1 MKRMYIAAVI
11 PLENYVLQVD
21 FVFSSRLLFDM
32 SERINSLHFRPLK
45 KLDVWNLAITNV
57 VFVRFGN
64 IELAH
69 DEILAMAEEV
79 SEEGRD
85 IIDKYKKIG

>member
-32 SERINSLHFRPLK
+32 SERINSLHFRPL
-45 KLDVWNLAITNV
+45 
-57 VFVRFGN
+57 
-64 IELAH
+64 
-69 DEILAMAEEV
+69 
-79 SEEGRD
+79 
-85 IIDKYKKIG
+85 